1 MYNLL
6 GFFPA
11 PFVYGLAN
19 ELSDNPK
26 TSRYGMAVVMF
37 ACCLVTFFIF
47 LTMFTDKDKNYFG
60 MRKEKDA
67 VVVDEKDGG
76 SSTSSVRLES

>member
-47 LTMFTDKDKNYFG
+47 LTMFTDKDNNYFG
-60 MRKEKDA
+60 MGKDKDASATSEKDN
-67 VVVDEKDGG
+67 G
-76 SSTSSVRLES
+76 SSTSSVQ